1 MVANR
6 CAVCLICLA
15 SLVAMSAQ
23 DLYTNQKRDEVMQE
37 TYLPDHQ
44 FSNRDARQS
53 KFWSG
58 SRYGRAGQDVPQ
70 PRLEVEP
77 RGDRFFMGSRYGK
90 RSGAWSEM
98 ADMSE
103 PDSVNCLYTGIVNL
117 FRCTHLNRKV
127 SNEEQS
133 EEDIN

>member
-90 RSGAWSEM
+90 RSGAWSGRFQM
-98 ADMSE
+98 RSSQKKISTN
-103 PDSVNCLYTGIVNL
+103 PCHSQPKTVH
-117 FRCTHLNRKV
+117 F
-127 SNEEQS
+127 
-133 EEDIN
+133 

>member
-1 MVANR
+1 MLQMVANR

-90 RSGAWSEM
+90 RSGAWSDGDATSQLLPLLKHRLRENLT
-98 ADMSE
+98 S
-103 PDSVNCLYTGIVNL
+103 SVTSDVVNTE
-117 FRCTHLNRKV
+117 R
-127 SNEEQS
+127 SS
-133 EEDIN
+133 